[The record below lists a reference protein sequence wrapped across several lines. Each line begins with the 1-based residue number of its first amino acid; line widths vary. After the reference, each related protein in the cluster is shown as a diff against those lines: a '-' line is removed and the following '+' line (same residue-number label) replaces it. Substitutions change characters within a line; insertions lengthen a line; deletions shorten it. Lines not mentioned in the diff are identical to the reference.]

1 MYIDEQKY
9 GNWRE
14 EELSYREVAK
24 KYPDI
29 SRFVIL
35 KTDLQRRGV
44 IYTDAALQL
53 FDPEKYSVASSCLFS
68 NDEGYKPTG
77 LILRDGT
84 SVVLHDTGESRQHR
98 APYVVDA
105 VNGKL
110 YITDQDEIIEE
121 VDFWEKADYFDKV
134 TSKGNHMWSLV
145 SNRPQR
151 IDITGSWFCHF
162 WDTPGCGCKYCPM
175 GAQGGEKKKK
185 GQLLVSDPDEIVEV
199 LREAFKQK
207 GRFTNV
213 MITSGSILSGEQLL
227 DDELNYHIELLQ
239 KIGTLF
245 REKRFPSQLI
255 GTAYNRQQLERLYE
269 ETGLMSYTTDIEV
282 LNETAFRKLCPGKDQ
297 FIGYEE
303 WKKRLK
309 DAADIFGRGHVNTG
323 IVTGTELAE
332 GIGFKTEDA
341 AFAAT
346 SEEVEELA
354 EAGVGVAITVWQPSP
369 VSILKNAKNP
379 SLEYYVRVTKEYERI
394 RQKYDLPVDYDDY
407 RRCGNH
413 PNTDLARLRG

>member
-1 MYIDEQKY
+1 MSIDETKY

-14 EELSYREVAK
+14 EELSLKEVIR

-29 SRFVIL
+29 SKFIII

-44 IYTDAALQL
+44 IYTEAAMKL

-84 SVVLHDTGESRQHR
+84 SVVLHDTGESRLHR

-105 VNGKL
+105 IDGKL

-121 VDFWEKADYFDKV
+121 VDFWEKADYFEHI

-185 GQLLVSDPDEIVEV
+185 GQMLLSDPQEILEV
-199 LREAFKQK
+199 LQEAFKQK
-207 GRFTNV
+207 GRFTNI
-213 MITSGSILSGEQLL
+213 MITSGSILSGEELL
-227 DDELNYHIELLQ
+227 EDELNYHIELLQ

-245 REKRFPSQLI
+245 KEKRFPSQLI
-255 GTAYNRQQLERLYE
+255 GTAYNRKQLERLYQ

-282 LNETAFRKLCPGKDQ
+282 LNESAFNHLCPGKAR
-297 FIGYEE
+297 FIGYRE

-309 DAADIFGRGHVNTG
+309 DAAEIFGKGKVNTG

-332 GIGFKTEDA
+332 GIGFRTEDA

-346 SEEVEELA
+346 AEEAEELA
-354 EAGVGVAITVWQPSP
+354 EAGVGVAVTVWQPSP
-369 VSILKNAKNP
+369 MSILKKAKNP
-379 SLEYYVRVTKEYERI
+379 SLEYYVRVIKEYERL
-394 RQKYDLPVDYDDY
+394 RLKYGLEVDFDDY

>member
-1 MYIDEQKY
+1 MYIDETKY

-14 EELSYREVAK
+14 EELSYQDVVK

-29 SRFVIL
+29 SKFAIL

-44 IYTDAALQL
+44 VYTEAALQL
-53 FDPEKYSVASSCLFS
+53 FDPKKYSVASSCIFS

-105 VNGKL
+105 VNGQL
-110 YITDQDEIIEE
+110 YITDQDEIVEE

-255 GTAYNRQQLERLYE
+255 GTAYNRQQLERLYK

-282 LNETAFRKLCPGKDQ
+282 LNETAFNKLCPGKAK
-297 FIGYEE
+297 FIGYQE
-303 WKKRLK
+303 WKQRLK
-309 DAADIFGRGHVNTG
+309 DAAEIFGKGRVNTG

-332 GIGFKTEDA
+332 GIGFRTEDA

-346 SEEVEELA
+346 SEEAEELA

-394 RQKYDLPVDYDDY
+394 RRKYGLSVDYDDY